1 MVRPFGLLLVF
12 LLTLTLAAFAQGQST
27 PSGVGQATPEAA
39 ANPPAGSL
47 AQLSTKGIVTAKGD
61 RSIAIRE
68 SGGVLHIV
76 ATAQTQV
83 SGLRKAFVDIA
94 VSDIVRA
101 EGIAA
106 STPRVMTAHRVDVLF
121 AAEATER
128 TRAKPLHK
136 LLGWIKNG
144 GITVDLP

>member
-12 LLTLTLAAFAQGQST
+12 LLTLALSTFAQGQST
-27 PSGVGQATPEAA
+27 PAA
-39 ANPPAGSL
+39 EPPAGSL

-76 ATAQTQV
+76 ATPQTQV
-83 SGLRKAFVDIA
+83 SGMRTAFVDIA

-106 STPRVMTAHRVDVLF
+106 STPRVMTAHRVEVLF
-121 AAEATER
+121 AAEATQRAR
-128 TRAKPLHK
+128 TKPLYR
-136 LLGWIKNG
+136 LLEWIKNG
-144 GITVDLP
+144 GVTVDLP

>member
-12 LLTLTLAAFAQGQST
+12 LLTLALSTFAQGQST
-27 PSGVGQATPEAA
+27 PAA
-39 ANPPAGSL
+39 EPPAGSL

-61 RSIAIRE
+61 SSIAIRE

-76 ATAQTQV
+76 ATPETQV
-83 SGLRKAFVDIA
+83 SGLRTAFVDIA

-106 STPRVMTAHRVDVLF
+106 STPRVMTAQRVEVLF
-121 AAEATER
+121 ASEATQRAR
-128 TRAKPLHK
+128 TKPLYR
-136 LLGWIKNG
+136 LLEWIKNG

>member
-1 MVRPFGLLLVF
+1 MGRTSVLLGILFTLV
-12 LLTLTLAAFAQGQST
+12 LSPIAQGQL
-27 PSGVGQATPEAA
+27 PPGAA
-39 ANPPAGSL
+39 LPPGGSPL
-47 AQLSTKGIVTAKGD
+47 PMSTKGIVTAKGD

-68 SGGVLHIV
+68 SGGLLHIV
-76 ATAQTQV
+76 VTPQTQV
-83 SGLRKAFVDIA
+83 TGLRTAFGEIA

-101 EGIAA
+101 EGLPA

-128 TRAKPLHK
+128 TRGKPLHR